1 MISLTVKQAKAG
13 FFDRAAVG
21 NAVDAATK
29 KVLSKAGAFVRLDAK
44 SSIKQARQK
53 ALGELTEDERKIY
66 ERRIKEWKKDKGK
79 KKPKRPVAS
88 SRPGE
93 PPRSVVGT
101 LKKFLFFAYDAQKKS
116 VVIGP
121 AKVNAKGD
129 APAPLEFGGASTI
142 STAKGRRTATI
153 KKRPYMAPALAKNE
167 SKIQEMYRDSIK
179 VK

>member
-1 MISLTVKQAKAG
+1 MINLTVKQAKAG

-21 NAVDAATK
+21 KAVDAATK
-29 KVLSKAGAFVRLDAK
+29 KVLIKAGAFVRRDAK

-66 ERRIKEWKKDKGK
+66 ERRIKAWKKDKGK
-79 KKPKRPVAS
+79 KKPKRPMAS
-88 SRPGE
+88 ARPGE
-93 PPRSVVGT
+93 PPRSVTGL

-121 AKVNAKGD
+121 AKLNTKSD
-129 APAPLEFGGASTI
+129 APSVLETGGMT
-142 STAKGRRTATI
+142 TVRTVKGRRTATI

-167 SKIQEMYRDSIK
+167 AKIQEMYRDSIR
-179 VK
+179 